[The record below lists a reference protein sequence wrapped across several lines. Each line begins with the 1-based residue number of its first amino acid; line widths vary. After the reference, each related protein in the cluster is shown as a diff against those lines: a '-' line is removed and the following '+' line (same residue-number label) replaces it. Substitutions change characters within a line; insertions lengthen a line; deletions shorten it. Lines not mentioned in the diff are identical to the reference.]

1 MSVSTYFDV
10 AQVHYD
16 IDSTKFL
23 RASERVFHV
32 TTIVFALGHRRGC
45 LVNEAN
51 VGMRLHI
58 IAYSY
63 DKTSLYTRRV
73 SIRSF

>member
-1 MSVSTYFDV
+1 MSVSIYFDV

-23 RASERVFHV
+23 QASERVFHV
-32 TTIVFALGHRRGC
+32 TAAVFALGHRRGY

-51 VGMRLHI
+51 VSMLPYMIACSYAKPSLLNRRISMR
-58 IAYSY
+58 
-63 DKTSLYTRRV
+63 V
-73 SIRSF
+73 F